1 MFMTSIPGENDA
13 GAPEI
18 LEVHQGFDDALDGC
32 LQLSL
37 SLVAI
42 TKACEIVNGLD
53 MDSDLSAFVD
63 NKYGL

>member
-42 TKACEIVNGLD
+42 TKRVRL
-53 MDSDLSAFVD
+53 
-63 NKYGL
+63 